1 MSIQTLTLS
10 VAAVLNYPKLNRPDS
25 FEGGAPEFKTAG
37 IIVDSDKNRA
47 KIGQLEELLENFI
60 GQQTG
65 KRLQT
70 QQFFYENED
79 GTLEL
84 RFKNK
89 VYARK
94 SDETLFSMPIGV
106 VDASGKPYG
115 SIEYNAETNEH
126 AIGVPSIG
134 QGTKA
139 HISFE
144 ARPFKVGNKVG
155 LSLRMKGI
163 KIVELVEYTG
173 GASFDDDD
181 DDFAEAPNSRQA
193 DEGDDDFL

>member
-1 MSIQTLTLS
+1 MSVQTVTLS
-10 VAAVLNYPKLNRPDS
+10 IAAILSYPKLNRPDS

-47 KIGQLEELLENFI
+47 KIGQLTELLDNFI
-60 GQQTG
+60 SQQTA

-70 QQFFYENED
+70 QEFFYENED
-79 GTLEL
+79 GTLEI

-94 SDETLFSMPIGV
+94 SDESLFSMPIMV

-115 SIEYNAETNEH
+115 SIEYDAENEEH
-126 AIGVPSIG
+126 AKGVPSIG

-139 HISFE
+139 LISFE

-155 LSLRMKGI
+155 LSLRMKGL

-173 GASFDDDD
+173 GANFDDDD
-181 DDFAEAPNSRQA
+181 DEFAEAPTSSSST
-193 DEGDDDFL
+193 EGDDDFL